1 MPNFPPRARRRF
13 DRRKLPASRP
23 TLTGSRATTP
33 VHAGRVRPHRA
44 AAALRIAFGVVWAI
58 DASLK
63 WLPAFRETFAA
74 MLTAAAQEQPSWLH
88 PWFALWSGL
97 SPGQAT
103 LFAYASA
110 TTETLLAVAL
120 VTGFARKTVYIG
132 AAGYSL
138 LVWATGEGFGGP
150 YHAGATDIGTA
161 IIYSFVFAALLVV
174 AALEG
179 TNPYSL
185 DSYLERRIS
194 WWWRIAEFRSATP
207 PSRPVRRDA
216 LRVPAFAVV
225 RSESERGR
233 VAPPDSY
240 GKWPA

>member
-150 YHAGATDIGTA
+150 YHAGRDRHRYRDHLQLRVRRAPRRRRTRRHK
-161 IIYSFVFAALLVV
+161 SLQSRQLSRAAHLVV
-174 AALEG
+174 VA
-179 TNPYSL
+179 
-185 DSYLERRIS
+185 DR
-194 WWWRIAEFRSATP
+194 
-207 PSRPVRRDA
+207 
-216 LRVPAFAVV
+216 RVPLRNSAIEA
-225 RSESERGR
+225 G
-233 VAPPDSY
+233 AT
-240 GKWPA
+240 

>member
-1 MPNFPPRARRRF
+1 M
-13 DRRKLPASRP
+13 
-23 TLTGSRATTP
+23 TP
-33 VHAGRVRPHRA
+33 VLAGRGRPHRA
-44 AAALRIAFGVVWAI
+44 AAALRIAFGLVWGI

-74 MLTAAAQEQPSWLH
+74 MLTAAAQGQPGWLH
-88 PWFALWSGL
+88 PWFDLWSGL

-103 LFAYASA
+103 VFAYASA
-110 TTETLLAVAL
+110 ATETLLAVAL
-120 VTGFARKTVYIG
+120 ITGFARKTVYIG

-185 DSYLERRIS
+185 DGYLEQRIS
-194 WWWRIAEFRSATP
+194 WWWRIAEFRFAAP
-207 PSRPVRRDA
+207 PPRPVRRDA
-216 LRVPAFAVV
+216 LPVPVFAVV
-225 RSESERGR
+225 NSESEPRR

>member
-1 MPNFPPRARRRF
+1 MALTMP
-13 DRRKLPASRP
+13 
-23 TLTGSRATTP
+23 
-33 VHAGRVRPHRA
+33 
-44 AAALRIAFGVVWAI
+44 
-58 DASLK
+58 
-63 WLPAFRETFAA
+63 
-74 MLTAAAQEQPSWLH
+74 
-88 PWFALWSGL
+88 
-97 SPGQAT
+97 
-103 LFAYASA
+103 
-110 TTETLLAVAL
+110 
-120 VTGFARKTVYIG
+120 
-132 AAGYSL
+132 
-138 LVWATGEGFGGP
+138 
-150 YHAGATDIGTA
+150 GATDIGTA

-225 RSESERGR
+225 RNASEQGR
-233 VAPPDSY
+233 VVPPDSY